1 MRGSF
6 AFLSSYRLFPSL
18 YFKRFLRCKTM
29 CTRNYQDAIERL
41 NSLQTNAAALEAAR
55 AVGPRLNPNAISEM
69 IEFLERI
76 EYTCEDLNTLNVIH
90 ITGTKGKGST
100 SAFTDSILRHVRPN
114 WKVGLYTSP
123 HLVAVR
129 ERIRI
134 NGKSLSEE
142 DFAKYFFE
150 VWDRLQKN
158 GPKTPDFP
166 VMPGYFRYLTLM
178 AFHTFM
184 SERVD
189 ATILEVGIGGAGDST
204 NIVPRPIVTGIT
216 SLGLDHTAVLGK
228 TIGAIAWQKGGIYKK
243 GVPAL
248 SVTQRDEAMEVLK
261 ERAEELQAA
270 YFMEVPSLPGS
281 EFVKLGLAG
290 EHQVQNAALAVQ
302 MAHIFLRS
310 VDASESRPKPL
321 SQLPAPFLTGLE
333 YTSWPGRCQTV
344 LDPNYQGTTWYLDGA
359 HTVESLSCCIRWFV
373 QVGLGLKEPQPT
385 RVLIFNCTSG
395 RSGPA
400 FLGAILEETRESLL
414 RHGRE
419 EKVEDFFGHVIFC
432 SNVTYADGHFKGDLT
447 SRALSN
453 ADLVNLTT
461 QHELAAAWSQLIPQF
476 PSEAIHV
483 LPSIEHAVRTVRG
496 FSNAARIDVLVAGS
510 LHLVGG
516 IIEVAGLASSAL

>member
-6 AFLSSYRLFPSL
+6 LFLSSHRFPSL
-18 YFKRFLRCKTM
+18 LYLKRFLRCRTM
-29 CTRNYQDAIERL
+29 STRNYHDAIEHL

-55 AVGPRLNPNAISEM
+55 AAGPRLNPNAIPEM

-90 ITGTKGKGST
+90 ITGTKGKGSA
-100 SAFTDSILRHVRPN
+100 SAFTDSILRHAKPN

-134 NGKSLSEE
+134 NGKPLSEE
-142 DFAKYFFE
+142 DFVKYFFE
-150 VWDRLQKN
+150 VWDRLNKN

-166 VMPGYFRYLTLM
+166 VMPNYFRYLTLM
-178 AFHTFM
+178 AFHAFM
-184 SERVD
+184 SEKVD

-204 NIVPRPIVTGIT
+204 NIVPKPIVTGIT
-216 SLGLDHTAVLGK
+216 TLGLDHTAVLGK

-248 SVTQRDEAMEVLK
+248 SVSQPEEGMEVLK
-261 ERAEELQAA
+261 KRAEELQAA

-281 EFVKLGLAG
+281 GSVKLGLAG
-290 EHQVQNAALAVQ
+290 EHQIQNAALAVQ
-302 MAHIFLRS
+302 MAHTFLHS
-310 VDASESRPKPL
+310 VDASELRPEPL
-321 SQLPAPFLTGLE
+321 LQLPEPFLAGLE
-333 YTSWPGRCQTV
+333 CTRWPGRCQTV
-344 LDPNYQGTTWYLDGA
+344 LDPKYQDTTWYLDGA
-359 HTVESLSCCIRWFV
+359 HTAESLSCCMQWFV
-373 QVGLGLKEPQPT
+373 QAGLGLKEPQSA

-400 FLGAILEETRESLL
+400 FLGTILEKTKELLL
-414 RHGRE
+414 RQGRE
-419 EKVEDFFGHVIFC
+419 EKVENFFSHVIFC
-432 SNVTYADGHFKGDLT
+432 SNVTYANGHFKDDLT

-453 ADLVNLTT
+453 ADLLHLTT
-461 QHELAAAWSQLIPQF
+461 QHELAATWSQLIPTF
-476 PSEAIHV
+476 PSDAIHV
-483 LPSIEHAVRTVRG
+483 LPSIEHAVQTVRRV
-496 FSNAARIDVLVAGS
+496 SNAERIDVLATGS

-516 IIEVAGLASSAL
+516 VIEVAGLASVAL